1 MTTPPH
7 SDCEREIEALHEFF
21 VAWYTRARDDFDR
34 VEAALGPRFEMI
46 HPDGNRVSRAAIL
59 DSIRETKGS
68 YDPGAFDIDIRA
80 VEMVDSGDGYAV
92 VRYEEWQTTPD
103 EENGRLSTVV
113 FNTND
118 DTPSGLS
125 WVTVHETWLE
135 S

>member
-1 MTTPPH
+1 MTTPTH

-21 VAWYTRARDDFDR
+21 VAWYTGTTDDFDR
-34 VEAALGPRFEMI
+34 VEAALGARFEMI

-59 DSIRETKGS
+59 DSIRETNGS

-113 FNTND
+113 FNTDD

-135 S
+135 N